1 MCSTNLKFMQC
12 WRVKK
17 KQAEQKSASAGAV
30 LFCNHDCRILTSIR
44 LFSNAPF
51 ETIICCNE
59 RTACTKCLSFTVMQF
74 YVVLLGDWV
83 NGPDSSPQSICVP
96 HPVLKWDNVL
106 YSLRQ
111 VAGMT
116 LLPYPLNV
124 SIIGIKWADNWAA
137 KQSKCCDCDPSSLEM
152 HLWKHVL
159 IETHLRDS

>member
-1 MCSTNLKFMQC
+1 MLKGKEKAC
-12 WRVKK
+12 
-17 KQAEQKSASAGAV
+17 GAKVSISWGRLV
-30 LFCNHDCRILTSIR
+30 LQSRLQDFDVHIR
-44 LFSNAPF
+44 LFLNAPF

-106 YSLRQ
+106 HSLRQ
-111 VAGMT
+111 VAWMT
-116 LLPYPLNV
+116 SLPYPLNV
-124 SIIGIKWADNWAA
+124 SITGIKRADNWAA

-159 IETHLRDS
+159 IETHLRGS